1 MKKGYRVIDADAHI
15 QDELAGWVDYVEPAY
30 WDRRPRIEIVED
42 GQYGWGRRY
51 ARILPCELFP
61 QPRDA
66 ATGLQRRSSS
76 GRKVTSPRE
85 FMPGKYG
92 DSYHREW
99 TSESRLE
106 DMDRY
111 GWDKQVM
118 ITGIGGLG
126 WSWSRVEAK
135 DQGLLWAMARAWHN
149 WCHDFA
155 SADPT
160 RLYPVVEVPS
170 QHDIE
175 GMVEESRRAV
185 EKLGA
190 VTVMMPKSSTGRPW
204 DDPAYDPFWSLA
216 EELDFPVSFH
226 GVNSGEPHSA
236 ARYQPRDLVPG
247 QQTALEH
254 ACRFPYE
261 NMLSLGHLIYMGV
274 LERFPKV
281 RVAFMEGN
289 AGWLPWWLSRLDD
302 HALASRRQG
311 MWFDAP
317 LLPLSPSDYFRR
329 QGFVACDG
337 DEGALGG
344 VTLLGWE
351 DHVVWNTDYPHP
363 DAPDPDKALDSF
375 LAQPISE
382 DAKRKVLWDNAARLF
397 GPRMA

>member
-1 MKKGYRVIDADAHI
+1 MKSGYRVIDADAHI
-15 QDELAGWVDYVEPAY
+15 QDELAGWIDYVEPAY

-76 GRKVTSPRE
+76 GRRVTSPRE

-92 DSYHREW
+92 NAYHREW
-99 TSESRLE
+99 TADSRLE

-155 SADPT
+155 SADPK
-160 RLYPVVEVPS
+160 RLYPVVEVPN

-190 VTVMMPKSSTGRPW
+190 VTVMMPKPCPWPVLGRPGLR
-204 DDPAYDPFWSLA
+204 PL
-216 EELDFPVSFH
+216 
-226 GVNSGEPHSA
+226 
-236 ARYQPRDLVPG
+236 LVPRRRAG
-247 QQTALEH
+247 L
-254 ACRFPYE
+254 P
-261 NMLSLGHLIYMGV
+261 SL
-274 LERFPKV
+274 
-281 RVAFMEGN
+281 
-289 AGWLPWWLSRLDD
+289 LP
-302 HALASRRQG
+302 RRQQRR
-311 MWFDAP
+311 AP
-317 LLPLSPSDYFRR
+317 HGCPLPAPGPGARP
-329 QGFVACDG
+329 ADG
-337 DEGALGG
+337 
-344 VTLLGWE
+344 
-351 DHVVWNTDYPHP
+351 P
-363 DAPDPDKALDSF
+363 
-375 LAQPISE
+375 
-382 DAKRKVLWDNAARLF
+382 
-397 GPRMA
+397 

>member
-1 MKKGYRVIDADAHI
+1 MKNGYRVIDADAHI

-30 WDRRPRIEIVED
+30 WDRRPRIEVVED

-61 QPRDA
+61 QPREA
-66 ATGLQRRSSS
+66 ATGLQRRSAS

-85 FMPGKYG
+85 FMPEKYG

-99 TSESRLE
+99 TAESRLE

-126 WSWSRVEAK
+126 WSWSRVESK

-160 RLYPVVEVPS
+160 RLYPVVEVPN

-190 VTVMMPKSSTGRPW
+190 VTVMMPKPSTGRPW
-204 DDPAYDPFWSLA
+204 EDPSYVPFWSLA

-226 GVNSGEPHSA
+226 GVNSGEPHTA

-247 QQTALEH
+247 QQTGPGA
-254 ACRFPYE
+254 R
-261 NMLSLGHLIYMGV
+261 
-274 LERFPKV
+274 
-281 RVAFMEGN
+281 
-289 AGWLPWWLSRLDD
+289 
-302 HALASRRQG
+302 
-311 MWFDAP
+311 
-317 LLPLSPSDYFRR
+317 LPLSLREHALPGPPHLHGGAGTVPQVAGGLHGGQRGVASLVALSPGRPRPGVAPAGDVVRR
-329 QGFVACDG
+329 AASLAEPQRLLSPPGLRGLRRRRRRPGRGHAPG
-337 DEGALGG
+337 LGG
-344 VTLLGWE
+344 PTWSGTPTTPTPTRRTRTRRW
-351 DHVVWNTDYPHP
+351 T
-363 DAPDPDKALDSF
+363 AS
-375 LAQPISE
+375 
-382 DAKRKVLWDNAARLF
+382 
-397 GPRMA
+397 